1 MRLRRAKGSPIF
13 RGFLVGTLLVVGV
26 YVLFDLLDVDGSQL
40 KRLPAREMILA
51 ADSEAPAQ
59 RFTRPDS
66 AASGMAS
73 LLALALPRLSSPET
87 TRGGVSSPL
96 VRTHQSPLLPRLS
109 LGADQGQGSGATGDP
124 V

>member
-1 MRLRRAKGSPIF
+1 MRLRRARRSPIF
-13 RGFLVGTLLVVGV
+13 WSLLVGTLLLVGV

-96 VRTHQSPLLPRLS
+96 VRTHQSPLLPRWS
-109 LGADQGQGSGATGDP
+109 LRAEQARSSSPTADP